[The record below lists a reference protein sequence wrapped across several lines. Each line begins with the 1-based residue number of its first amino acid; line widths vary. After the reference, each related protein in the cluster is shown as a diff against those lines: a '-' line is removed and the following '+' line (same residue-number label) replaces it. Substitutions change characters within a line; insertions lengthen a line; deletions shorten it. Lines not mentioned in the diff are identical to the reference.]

1 MAASRFSD
9 ALRTTGAAAWQ
20 MGRRPAVAG
29 ALGGPLGVLALL
41 LWQAGAAFVDNAN
54 RWLPYPYPRPGSE
67 GLMLYETLLM
77 RQGGDLYGPI
87 TPDRFISGPYPPV
100 YYWLAGQVM
109 PDVPGFFDGR
119 SLSMWAALAAA
130 AAALLTVLVTTLATA
145 PAPPRPGRGATLLI
159 GLAAGL
165 AAAGL
170 WLAAPPVLIWAT
182 RFRADMLMMA
192 FMAAGL
198 ACVALGS
205 PPSAAAPPQS
215 ARALLVWA
223 AIPLFVLALYTKQTA
238 LAGPAAAA
246 AYLLVRDWRRG
257 LAWVGGLLIVGG
269 IPFLAL
275 DLASSH
281 WFYLKMIVYH
291 NLPWSRSTFTRLIDA
306 WQQDHLLLILA
317 ALAYGL
323 WLLWRRR
330 NDLIAWY
337 LLATLALLPTAG
349 VVGADHNHLLA
360 VDLALALAG
369 GAGLAAAG
377 TRLVAGWPG
386 RAAWRPAL
394 ALVAGTVACAG
405 FLVMA
410 AEPAGWYDPDLVTPS
425 AAQQTQ
431 LHKIVEMVRQ
441 SPPGSYLADDPGLLA
456 LAGKSTPYDD
466 LFTITALAAD
476 RRWDAGALEAQLQ
489 RGAFPLILLAGD
501 VADHA
506 GVPLRSDILT
516 DPMRGALQHG
526 YRILYRDIYF
536 TYVPK

>member
-1 MAASRFSD
+1 MAASRLGD
-9 ALRTTGAAAWQ
+9 TLRSSGAAAWQ
-20 MGRRPAVAG
+20 IGRRPALAG
-29 ALGGPLGVLALL
+29 ARGGPLGVLALL
-41 LWQAGAAFVDNAN
+41 LWQAGAAFAANATL
-54 RWLPYPYPRPGSE
+54 WLPYPYPRPGSE

-87 TPDRFISGPYPPV
+87 TSDRFISGPYPPV
-100 YYWLAGQVM
+100 YYWLAGQIM
-109 PDVPGFFDGR
+109 PATPGFFDGR

-130 AAALLTVLVTTLATA
+130 AAALLTVLATTVATA
-145 PAPPRPGRGATLLI
+145 PASPRLGRGAGLLI
-159 GLAAGL
+159 GLAGGL
-165 AAAGL
+165 GAAGL

-198 ACVALGS
+198 ACVALGTPLPAAT
-205 PPSAAAPPQS
+205 PPRL
-215 ARALLVWA
+215 ARSLLVWL

-257 LAWVGGLLIVGG
+257 LAWVAGLLVGGG

-275 DLASSH
+275 DLASGH
-281 WFYLKMIVYH
+281 WFYLKMVVYH
-291 NLPWSRSTFTRLIDA
+291 NLPWSRGTFTRLIDA

-317 ALAYGL
+317 ALGYGVWAL
-323 WLLWRRR
+323 ARRR

-369 GAGLAAAG
+369 GAALAAAG

-386 RAAWRPAL
+386 RAAWRPGL
-394 ALVAGTVACAG
+394 ALVGGVVACAG

-410 AEPAGWYDPDLVTPS
+410 AEPAGWYDPDLVMPS

-456 LAGKSTPYDD
+456 LAGKTTPYDD

-476 RRWDAGALEAQLQ
+476 HRWDAGALNAQLQ
-489 RGAFPLILLAGD
+489 RGAFSLILLAGD
-501 VADHA
+501 VSDRA

-516 DPMRGALQHG
+516 DSMRAALQQG